1 MSDTVFAL
9 HQFVSH
15 MKRGPKSVYEIVK
28 KNCKKLLTL
37 MSQTREEK
45 LYAKIVLKKYRK

>member
-28 KNCKKLLTL
+28 KKLQKTTYTYVPN
-37 MSQTREEK
+37 SRRKIICQNSAEK
-45 LYAKIVLKKYRK
+45 I